1 MREKR
6 VEEPYPIKRASQAS
20 GEMLDDLWFQSRT
33 KKEFSYVLPKD
44 QETLVET
51 VKRLTELH
59 GYELKVID
67 VAKRN
72 IIYRLLRRAAGIKK
86 FPVVEVR
93 RGLRLRAPFS
103 QSELESF
110 VSHSLKT

>member
-93 RGLRLRAPFS
+93 RACGSGHPFLKVSLRALF
-103 QSELESF
+103 
-110 VSHSLKT
+110 HIA